1 VDDGDRLSGVPGTID
16 DGDGVDAVRGDP
28 TGDVVGVVA
37 DTGEPVG
44 VRVGGEVVVD
54 AGELAGVRAGG
65 EAVVDDGELAEGE
78 VKGDVE
84 LLDGYGDSGDGDIP
98 LPEGVCAD
106 DGEDDGEEVLG
117 GV

>member
-1 VDDGDRLSGVPGTID
+1 VDDGDRLSGVPGTV

-28 TGDVVGVVA
+28 TGDIVGVVA
-37 DTGEPVG
+37 DTGESVG

-54 AGELAGVRAGG
+54 
-65 EAVVDDGELAEGE
+65 DGELAEGE
-78 VKGDVE
+78 VEGDVE

>member
-1 VDDGDRLSGVPGTID
+1 VDDGDRLSGVPGTVD

-28 TGDVVGVVA
+28 TGDIVGVVA

-54 AGELAGVRAGG
+54 AGELAGVRVGG
-65 EAVVDDGELAEGE
+65 EVVVDDGELAEGE
-78 VKGDVE
+78 VEGDVE